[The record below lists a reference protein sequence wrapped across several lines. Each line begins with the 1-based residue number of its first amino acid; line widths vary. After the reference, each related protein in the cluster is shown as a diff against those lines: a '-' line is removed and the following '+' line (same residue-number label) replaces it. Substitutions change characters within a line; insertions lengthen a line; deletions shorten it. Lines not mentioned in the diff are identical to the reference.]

1 MIISF
6 ALIILMSW
14 CFFYQNLEQLQ
25 VTQNLLAFF
34 IKCKQ
39 TFRVIDDTSEFTNC
53 QIKEV
58 EEAIFIQDYIWYF
71 NFSLTK
77 NTLQT

>member
-1 MIISF
+1 M
-6 ALIILMSW
+6 
-14 CFFYQNLEQLQ
+14 
-25 VTQNLLAFF
+25 TQNLLAFF

-71 NFSLTK
+71 DFSLTK
-77 NTLQT
+77 KPFAIMIILRDHIS

>member
-1 MIISF
+1 MI
-6 ALIILMSW
+6 
-14 CFFYQNLEQLQ
+14 QNP
-25 VTQNLLAFF
+25 LAFF